1 MGRPRANPRESVRAE
16 CRVVRDPRPRC
27 PQLSCCW
34 RPLQSRCCMT
44 KTVNPMFFWQMVN
57 VEGGTWGK
65 MRSSSFAH
73 LSLSSYSKTIMSFMM
88 QFFHFRSHIITS
100 CDEKESHAGDLG
112 NLKVHLVLCTPEV
125 QKENFLCTF
134 GYPGDRLWRG

>member
-1 MGRPRANPRESVRAE
+1 
-16 CRVVRDPRPRC
+16 
-27 PQLSCCW
+27 
-34 RPLQSRCCMT
+34 
-44 KTVNPMFFWQMVN
+44 MFYWKMVN

-73 LSLSSYSKTIMSFMM
+73 LSLSSYSETIMSFMM
-88 QFFHFRSHIITS
+88 QFYDFRAQIITS

-125 QKENFLCTF
+125 QKKNFCCVLLDIQVTVF
-134 GYPGDRLWRG
+134 GEARIDIVDTSLTLGDGGAR